1 MPTIPENEFVSDVNQ
16 PMKPKPKRKYTSP
29 RKVLIEYNKINL
41 TNESLKLKFLN
52 TLTFSLNR
60 YQTSEGKP
68 SQPRK
73 PSRKRGSR
81 EEQVL
86 RR

>member
-1 MPTIPENEFVSDVNQ
+1 MPTISENEIVSDVDA
-16 PMKPKPKRKYTSP
+16 PSKPKSKRKSTSP
-29 RKVLIEYNKINL
+29 RKVILKYNKINL

-60 YQTSEGKP
+60 YQTSEDKP

-73 PSRKRGSR
+73 P
-81 EEQVL
+81 